1 MRYLKSTLSDKGS
14 ALSRVI
20 ARIKQ
25 LTYYFCGMLDIPRP
39 KTYNRVDMRKTQ
51 TVNNMTHI
59 GRTAKADFPDDGARN
74 VLVKI
79 DTGADAS
86 SIWASDIFVD
96 DEYQLHFTLFAKESP
111 YYSGTRHVTS
121 TYKVSLVRNSTG
133 NRQVRYR
140 VRLPIVL
147 AGRRVRGSFTL
158 ADRSHSEYPVLIG
171 CKLLNKK
178 FLVDVS
184 RGYRKKNKVGTLNRE
199 LRANPKQF
207 FEKHHL
213 NKGEVYH
220 L

>member
-25 LTYYFCGMLDIPRP
+25 LTYYFCGMLDIPHP
-39 KTYNRVDMRKTQ
+39 KTYNRVDMEKTQ
-51 TVNNMTHI
+51 TVNDMTHI
-59 GRTAKADFPDDGARN
+59 GRTAKAHFPDDGARD

-79 DTGADAS
+79 DTGADSS
-86 SIWASDIFVD
+86 SIWASDIFID
-96 DEYQLHFTLFAKESP
+96 DEYRLHFTLFAEGSP
-111 YYSGTRHVTS
+111 YYSGARHMTS
-121 TYKVSLVRNSTG
+121 TYKVSLVQSSTG
-133 NRQVRYR
+133 HRQVRYR
-140 VRLPIVL
+140 VWLTVVL

-184 RGYRKKNKVGTLNRE
+184 RGDRKKNKVDTLNRE

-207 FEKHHL
+207 FEKYHL
-213 NKGEVYH
+213 NEGEV
-220 L
+220 